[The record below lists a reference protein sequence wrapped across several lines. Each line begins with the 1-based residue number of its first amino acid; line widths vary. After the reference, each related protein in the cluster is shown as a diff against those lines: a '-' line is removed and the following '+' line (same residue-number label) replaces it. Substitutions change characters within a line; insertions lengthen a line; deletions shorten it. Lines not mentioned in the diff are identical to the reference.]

1 METILENRT
10 IDEIQVGETASLE
23 RVLTQQ
29 DIQLFASLSGNIN
42 PVHLD
47 EEFANVNGAHG
58 VVGHSMWGAALI
70 STLLGTKLPGPG
82 TTYLNQTLAFSNPVR
97 LGDRLRVQVRAS
109 AKDAAAKTVLL
120 DCTATNQDG
129 REVFSG
135 TALVRA
141 PTEKIR
147 RVAMRLPNVE
157 LHDPYRHY
165 RQLIALTAG
174 KPAVRTAV
182 VHPTDDVSLGGAI
195 EAARQNLIIPVLI
208 GPLDKM
214 RAAATAIGE
223 DISGFEIIEVPHSH
237 AAADKAVELAR
248 TNNVQMIMK
257 GSIHTDEL
265 MRAIV
270 SREGGMRTARR
281 ISHVFAM
288 DVPEYNKPLFIT
300 DAAINIQPDLA
311 TKVDIVQNAIDFVRI
326 IGIETPK
333 VAILS
338 AVETVNAAIPSTLDA
353 AALCKMADRGQ
364 ITGGIVDG
372 PLAFDNAI
380 SAEAAR
386 IKNMTSPV
394 SGDVDILVVPDL
406 ESGNMLFKQLV
417 YLADAL
423 AAGVVLGAKVPI
435 VLTSRADGELARMA
449 SSALGMLVANHN
461 ASRTEL

>member
-1 METILENRT
+1 MDTILENRT
-10 IDEIQVGETASLE
+10 IDELEIGETAALE

-29 DIQLFASLSGNIN
+29 DIQLFASLSGNLN

-47 EEFANVNGAHG
+47 AEYANANGTQG

-82 TTYLNQTLAFSNPVR
+82 TTYLNQTLNFGVPVR
-97 LGDRLRVQVRAS
+97 LGDRLRVQVRVS
-109 AKDAAAKTVLL
+109 AKDISAQTATL
-120 DCTATNQDG
+120 DCSAINQDG

-135 TALVRA
+135 SALVKA
-141 PTEKIR
+141 PTVKVR
-147 RVAMRLPNVE
+147 LAAMRLPNVE

-165 RQLIALTAG
+165 RQLIALTTG

-182 VHPTDDVSLGGAI
+182 VHPTDDVSLGGAL
-195 EAARQNLIIPVLI
+195 EAARQHLIVPVLI
-208 GPLDKM
+208 GPRDKIQ
-214 RAAATAIGE
+214 ATADAIGA
-223 DISGFEIIEVPHSH
+223 DLSGIEIVEVPHSH

-257 GSIHTDEL
+257 GSLHTDEL
-265 MRAIV
+265 MRAII

-281 ISHVFAM
+281 ITHVFAM
-288 DVPEYNKPLFIT
+288 DVPDYHKPLFIT

-311 TKVDIVQNAIDFVRI
+311 TKVDIVQNAIDFAKI
-326 IGIETPK
+326 IGVETPK

-364 ITGGIVDG
+364 ITGGILDG

-386 IKNMTSPV
+386 IKKMTSLV
-394 SGDVDILVVPDL
+394 SGEVDILVVPDL

-423 AAGVVLGAKVPI
+423 AAGVVLGAKVPV

-461 ASRTEL
+461 ASRIV